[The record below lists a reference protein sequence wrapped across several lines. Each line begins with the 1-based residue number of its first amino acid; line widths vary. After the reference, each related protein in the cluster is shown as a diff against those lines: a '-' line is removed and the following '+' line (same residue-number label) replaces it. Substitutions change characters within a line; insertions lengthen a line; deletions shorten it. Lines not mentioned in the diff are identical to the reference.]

1 MRRIKKISGYTLDN
15 VLLAVA
21 LVAILVG
28 LAVPNLMPL
37 ITKTKASEAKL
48 QLSHIANLQTQ
59 YQYINSRYSNDLSK
73 IDFIA
78 PITVKENGPAN
89 YQYEIIEASVTNFKA
104 RAQAVVDFD
113 GDGILNTWEV
123 TKTGKPEEVIPD

>member
-1 MRRIKKISGYTLDN
+1 MSIKKIKGYTLDN

-28 LAVPNLMPL
+28 LAIPNLMPL

-48 QLSHIANLQTQ
+48 QLSHIATLQTQ
-59 YQYINSRYSNDLSK
+59 YFYVNSKYSNELSK

-78 PITVKENGPAN
+78 PLTVKNDGPAN
-89 YQYEIIEASVTNFKA
+89 YQYEIIEATSTSFRA

-113 GDGILNTWEV
+113 GDGILNVWEI
-123 TKTGKPEEVIPD
+123 TEKGKTEEIIPD

>member
-1 MRRIKKISGYTLDN
+1 MIRIKKIAGYTLDN

-28 LAVPNLMPL
+28 LAIPNLMPL

-48 QLSHIANLQTQ
+48 QLSHIANMQTQ
-59 YQYINSRYSNDLSK
+59 YFYINSKYSNELSK
-73 IDFIA
+73 IDYIP

-89 YQYEIIEASVTNFKA
+89 YEYEIIEASTTNFKA
-104 RAQAVVDFD
+104 RAQAVIDFD
-113 GDGILNTWEV
+113 GDGIFNTWEI